1 MLNIKSQYEALLS
14 SVFVAFFQLENP
26 NEAKI
31 NPPPPQKKSH
41 HIYTMYIK
49 QVLAIILLTKFI
61 MTLNIRLVVLAIT
74 SMLFDVVKHKCC
86 GIVDTIVMCIPS
98 IAIMFP
104 YFDFMHICV
113 CVL

>member
-1 MLNIKSQYEALLS
+1 MLNIKCQCEALLS
-14 SVFVAFFQLENP
+14 SVLVAFFQLENP

-31 NPPPPQKKSH
+31 NPSPPKKSH

-98 IAIMFP
+98 IVIMFP